1 MNILQILPELNVGG
15 VERGTVDLS
24 KYLVKAGH
32 KAVVVS
38 NGGSM
43 VEDLVKAGVIHY
55 KLPVHKKSLFHILM
69 MIPKLA
75 EIIKK
80 ENIDIVHA
88 RSRIPAWIA
97 YFACRK
103 TKRVFITTCH
113 GYYKK
118 HPISY
123 CMGWGKQVIV
133 PSNVIAR
140 HMIEDF
146 GVPHDRIRLIP
157 RSVEI
162 EKFQFISPEIKR
174 KNIFNVGIVGRI
186 TPLKGHLDF
195 IKAMAL
201 VKKQVPN
208 IKVWI
213 VGEAPSSKEAY
224 KEQIKILTKRLGLGN
239 CTEFLGSKKNIPEVM
254 ANLDTLVLA
263 TKTQEAFGRVIIEAQ
278 AAGVPVV
285 ATAVGGVIDIIEDGK
300 NGFLVSPSD
309 PQGMADA
316 VLKIYKDKV
325 LAQNLAENAYE
336 KVKKEYK
343 LELMVERTLNVY
355 KEALTRHNF
364 LVIKFSSIGDIILS
378 TAGIKALRDKFPRP
392 DYKMVFLT
400 SLENKEILLRNP
412 HIDELVVCD
421 FKNRDKGLSG
431 LLNLAKRFRKNNIEF
446 VVDFQ
451 NNRKSHILAGLSLAQ
466 DRYGY
471 NKKKF
476 SFLLNHKIKEDKAPI
491 DPVTHQFRSLKML
504 NIESKNLH
512 LELYPTEQDQN
523 LVEEFLKS
531 QWVSKGQKLVGINI
545 SASKRWLTKVWPMEH
560 LVVLCE
566 ELAKKDIRVVVTG
579 TDADKNV
586 ADELCEKIKGIKI
599 INSCGQFSINQL
611 ACLIKRCSVYISADS
626 APLHVAA
633 SVDTPIIALFGP
645 TDSRRHMP
653 PSGKSVLINKKVNC
667 SPCYKS
673 KCSSMKCMKTITP
686 IEVYQAI
693 QSLI

>member
-15 VERGTVDLS
+15 VERGTVDLA
-24 KYLVKAGH
+24 KYLVKSGH

-38 NGGSM
+38 NGGTM

-55 KLPVHKKSLFHILM
+55 KLPVHKKSIIHIFM
-69 MIPKLA
+69 MIPKLV

-80 ENIDIVHA
+80 EKIDIVHA
-88 RSRIPAWIA
+88 RSRMPAWIA
-97 YFACRK
+97 FFACRK
-103 TKRVFITTCH
+103 TKTVFITTCH

-118 HPISY
+118 HLASFS
-123 CMGWGKQVIV
+123 MGWGKQVIV

-157 RSVEI
+157 RSVEM
-162 EKFQFISPEIKR
+162 ERFKFVSPEIKR
-174 KNIFNVGIVGRI
+174 KETFNVGIVGRI

-195 IKAMAL
+195 IKAMAKL
-201 VKKQVPN
+201 KKQLPN
-208 IKVWI
+208 LKVWI

-224 KEQIKILTKRLGLGN
+224 KEQLKILTKRLGLGN
-239 CTEFLGSKKNIPEVM
+239 CTEFLGTKKNIPEVM
-254 ANLDTLVLA
+254 SCLDALVLS
-263 TKTQEAFGRVIIEAQ
+263 TTTQEAFGRVIIEAQ

-285 ATAVGGVIDIIEDGK
+285 ATAVGGVIDIVEDGK
-300 NGFLVSPSD
+300 NGFLVSPGD
-309 PQGMADA
+309 PQGIADA
-316 VLKIYKDKV
+316 LLKIQKDV
-325 LAQNLAENAYE
+325 RLAQKIAENAYE
-336 KVKKEYK
+336 KVKKEYN
-343 LELMVERTLNVY
+343 LDLMVERTLNVY
-355 KEALTRHNF
+355 KEALNNHNF

-392 DYKMVFLT
+392 NYRMVFLT
-400 SLENKEILLRNP
+400 GLENKDILLRNP
-412 HIDELVVCD
+412 HIDELIVCD
-421 FKNRDKGLSG
+421 FKNRDKGLKG
-431 LLNLAKRFRKNNIEF
+431 ILKLAERFRKNNIEF

-451 NNRKSHILAGLSLAQ
+451 NNRKSHLLAGLSLAF

-471 NKKKF
+471 DKKKF

-491 DPVTHQFRSLKML
+491 NPVTHQFRSLKML

-512 LELYPTEQDQN
+512 LELYPTAGDYN
-523 LVEEFLKS
+523 LVDEFLKS
-531 QWVSKGQKLVGINI
+531 QWVAQGQKLIGINI
-545 SASKRWLTKVWPMEH
+545 AASKRWQTKVWPMEH
-560 LVVLCE
+560 LVALCE

-579 TDADKNV
+579 TDEDKKIADV
-586 ADELCEKIKGIKI
+586 LCEKLKGVKI
-599 INSCGQFSINQL
+599 INSCGQFNINQL

-633 SVDTPIIALFGP
+633 CVDTPIIALFGP

-653 PSGKSVLINKKVNC
+653 PARKFILMDKKVNC

-673 KCSSMKCMKTITP
+673 KCSDMKCMKTITP
-686 IEVYQAI
+686 TEVYQSI
-693 QSLI
+693 QNLI